1 MVTGKLLPR
10 AYARTRAGAG
20 TRALLR
26 DFRVTFG
33 GFPLFLALFLTL
45 PLAACAT
52 TKPDGSA
59 GEPESGPA
67 TVTARDWRAIATDRD
82 ATRLRDWRPTLMAAL
97 ADART
102 TDADKVVAAGDL
114 LRPDAALDRPIPPAG
129 DYDCLVTKLGSG
141 HPGLLHYVAYPAF
154 RCSVIAYPDG
164 TAAFIKRTGSQRPVG
179 TIYPA
184 GPTHAVFLGTLQL
197 SDERVVLPYGRDAD
211 RDLAA
216 RVERVGPAR
225 WRLLFPR
232 PVYESIADVIELVPA
247 R

>member
-1 MVTGKLLPR
+1 MT
-10 AYARTRAGAG
+10 
-20 TRALLR
+20 
-26 DFRVTFG
+26 FR
-33 GFPLFLALFLTL
+33 GFAWVAVL

-52 TKPDGSA
+52 ATPVASA
-59 GEPESGPA
+59 ANPESRSAVP
-67 TVTARDWRAIATDRD
+67 VVRNWRAIATDRD
-82 ATRLRDWRPTLMAAL
+82 VDRLRTWRPTLMTAL
-97 ADART
+97 ADARI
-102 TDADKVVAAGDL
+102 TDAGKVEAAGDL
-114 LRPDAALDRPIPPAG
+114 LRPDVALDRPVPPAG
-129 DYDCLVTKLGSG
+129 AYACSVTKLGSG
-141 HPGLLHYVAYPAF
+141 HPGLLRYVSYPAF

-164 TAAFIKRTGSQRPVG
+164 TAAFVKRTGSQRPVG

-232 PVYESIADVIELVPA
+232 PVYESMADVIELVPA
-247 R
+247 G

>member
-1 MVTGKLLPR
+1 MVFGRMPTASSARPSAQAVIHLRCRDLR
-10 AYARTRAGAG
+10 A
-20 TRALLR
+20 
-26 DFRVTFG
+26 TFG
-33 GFPLFLALFLTL
+33 GFPLLLLL
-45 PLAACAT
+45 PMAACTAT
-52 TKPDGSA
+52 VPVASTGD
-59 GEPESGPA
+59 PESKPPGVAAHDWRTVA
-67 TVTARDWRAIATDRD
+67 TVRDSD
-82 ATRLRDWRPTLMAAL
+82 RLRDWRPTLMAAL

-102 TDADKVVAAGDL
+102 TDADKLAAAGDL
-114 LRPDAALDRPIPPAG
+114 LRPDAALDRPMPPRGEYA
-129 DYDCLVTKLGSG
+129 CSVTKLGSG

-164 TAAFIKRTGSQRPVG
+164 TAAFVKRTGSQRPVG

-211 RDLAA
+211 RDMAA

-247 R
+247 E